1 MGAKRPKSLVI
12 LHMETEGKGREGK
25 GFRKVTEG
33 EGKGRGRVGEGKRM
47 ECRKKRENVGS

>member
-1 MGAKRPKSLVI
+1 
-12 LHMETEGKGREGK
+12 
-25 GFRKVTEG
+25 VTEG